1 MPEDKVLIFDT
12 TLRDGEQSP
21 GVALNAKDKLEIARA
36 LERLRVDIIEA
47 GFPASSPGDLEAVTA
62 IAKEVRGSVIAG
74 LARAVPGDVDA
85 CWEAVRHAAQ
95 PRIHIFLSASDIHL
109 MHQLAKNKEEV
120 REMARTMVARAA
132 KYCPDVE
139 FSPMDA
145 TRSDPN
151 YVYQLLE
158 ECIDAGATTVNIP
171 DTVGYAIPYEF
182 EAFIRSIL
190 EKVPNIHKAVISVHC
205 HNDLG
210 LAVANSL
217 AAVRAGARQVECTIN
232 GIGERAGNAS
242 LEEIV
247 MAIKTRNDLIG
258 LSTNIET
265 THIIRT
271 SRLVSDL
278 TGLGVQPNKAIVGA
292 NAFRHQSGVHQHGI
306 LKLLETYEI
315 IDARDVGLA
324 RGGIL
329 VLNKN
334 SGRHGV
340 KARLE
345 ELGFELSKEEL
356 NRVFEAFKELADKKG
371 EIDDRDLEALV
382 ADERRTFE
390 ELYHL
395 DLLQVSCGNHLVPTA
410 TVRLIGPDG
419 QMLVDT
425 ATGTGPVD
433 ATYKAINHLV
443 GVPNVLTEF
452 SIKSITEGIDALGE
466 VTVRIESGE
475 QTYMGRSGDTDIVV
489 ASAKALLN
497 ALNRL
502 LSAQG
507 RGQTMR
513 TPS

>member
-1 MPEDKVLIFDT
+1 
-12 TLRDGEQSP
+12 
-21 GVALNAKDKLEIARA
+21 
-36 LERLRVDIIEA
+36 
-47 GFPASSPGDLEAVTA
+47 
-62 IAKEVRGSVIAG
+62 
-74 LARAVPGDVDA
+74 
-85 CWEAVRHAAQ
+85 
-95 PRIHIFLSASDIHL
+95 
-109 MHQLAKNKEEV
+109 
-120 REMARTMVARAA
+120 MARTMVARAA
-132 KYCPDVE
+132 KYCPNVE

-151 YVYQLLE
+151 YVYQLVE

-190 EKVPNIHKAVISVHC
+190 EKVPNIHKAVVSVHC

-217 AAVRAGARQVECTIN
+217 AAIRAGARQVECTIN

-247 MAIKTRNDLIG
+247 MAIRTRSDLIG
-258 LSTNIET
+258 LSTSIDT
-265 THIIRT
+265 TLLMRT

-278 TGLGVQPNKAIVGA
+278 TGLAVQSNKAIVGA

-315 IDARDVGLA
+315 MDARDVGLP

-345 ELGFELSKEEL
+345 QLGFELSEEEL
-356 NRVFEAFKELADKKG
+356 NRVFAAFKELADKKG

-395 DLLQVSCGNHLVPTA
+395 DLLQVSCGNQLVPTA
-410 TVRLIGPDG
+410 TVRLIAPDG

-433 ATYKAINHLV
+433 AAYKAINRLV

-452 SIKSITEGIDALGE
+452 SIKSVTEGIDALGE

-475 QTYMGRSGDTDIVV
+475 HTYMGRSGDTDIVV

-507 RGQTMR
+507 RPESAATG
-513 TPS
+513 